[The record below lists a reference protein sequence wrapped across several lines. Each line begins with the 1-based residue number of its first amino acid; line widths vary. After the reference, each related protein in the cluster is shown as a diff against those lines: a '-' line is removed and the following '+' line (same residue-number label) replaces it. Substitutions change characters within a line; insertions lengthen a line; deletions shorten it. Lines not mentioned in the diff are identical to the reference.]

1 MVSNFAAVS
10 SDPKLAVVRTTNR
23 LSSKNINL
31 HNEIIS
37 QEEMSSSPESPSA
50 IVEPTTEL
58 KEIKKG
64 GKITKPS
71 GYTSPISS
79 RRDSDTFSVSSSRS
93 ARTRSSVGTAVS
105 KQSTLSHSSKAVT
118 TTSRL
123 SVKSAPSG
131 PSQLNKRLESSASSV
146 CSTSKATVKSNG
158 ITPVKKTASP
168 GSGYGQV
175 SSTAVPVLS
184 RNHAAVSPASF
195 TSPTAPAPRNRP
207 QSLGGTASKAI
218 SPTFSSATP
227 RSTAALST
235 NKKTPSSDISVK
247 RSKSSDGLLRSSNVK
262 EAAPGTAKSPAA
274 IASPRSADGKSDLK
288 ATRSQT
294 VTPTSTLQR
303 SKSLDK
309 TQTVRKNILSDSIST
324 CNSASATK
332 PVTPKRAP
340 YTGTLYDPKSSK
352 KATPVA
358 EVVTVG
364 AAAKSSPS
372 LKSSSF
378 DSLRS
383 AKKNVSSSMTSRI
396 LAADDL
402 QRARSCELSPSP
414 IKGSRAVK
422 EEKATAYAFPTSTSP
437 QEEPTMSVMTAEE
450 MFSPPPEKKRTT
462 EVSVPAEVG
471 YEVGSANPMLSA
483 KVPLK
488 IATRERSDSRDSMAS
503 SASNQANS
511 FLSIYSPASGSNILQ
526 VKRTKTPPVIR
537 SATAS
542 SNRGGTS
549 LDHTAIGEEYH
560 LRAMN
565 EAASTSTS
573 SSTTRSSARRSSA
586 TLSKSTSSS
595 DVFLSMPPPPRPRP
609 DALVL
614 VSPLP
619 KKSLAD
625 ISQYMP
631 SLTHA
636 SHEMITM
643 MFCNIDSSSK
653 GGKIDTGIENES
665 SQTNV
670 LVETPLAMDVQP
682 NQENVL
688 LSML

>member
-10 SDPKLAVVRTTNR
+10 SDPKLTVVRTTNR

-37 QEEMSSSPESPSA
+37 QEEMSSSPESLSA

-123 SVKSAPSG
+123 SAKSAPSG

-168 GSGYGQV
+168 GSRYGQV

-195 TSPTAPAPRNRP
+195 TSPAAPAPRNRP
-207 QSLGGTASKAI
+207 QSLDGTASKAI

-262 EAAPGTAKSPAA
+262 EAAAKSPAA
-274 IASPRSADGKSDLK
+274 IASPRSVDGKSDLK

-309 TQTVRKNILSDSIST
+309 TQTVRKNISSDSIST
-324 CNSASATK
+324 WNSASVTK
-332 PVTPKRAP
+332 PVTPKRVP

-372 LKSSSF
+372 LKCSSF

-437 QEEPTMSVMTAEE
+437 QQEPMSVMTAEE

-586 TLSKSTSSS
+586 ILSKSTSSS

-682 NQENVL
+682 NQENFL